1 MLFRSSKMYR
11 KEILCS
17 LPRVLLASPKDM
29 FEDQALNGTLLAKCN
44 KIVLLRKPL
53 YYYYK
58 NNSASLSSVK
68 RTDRAQRHLAIF
80 ALHRHFFENTQN
92 SVALKAF
99 RSRLFRMSWTL
110 SFDIKI
116 DKKNG
121 ASKEYIKMIRD
132 EWKNVRNLKKPL
144 PIEGKSYEEL
154 LSRAMLS

>member
-1 MLFRSSKMYR
+1 MTIIFFNNIKHNEESGNSYFST
-11 KEILCS
+11 KEI
-17 LPRVLLASPKDM
+17 
-29 FEDQALNGTLLAKCN
+29 
-44 KIVLLRKPL
+44 
-53 YYYYK
+53 
-58 NNSASLSSVK
+58 SS
-68 RTDRAQRHLAIF
+68 
-80 ALHRHFFENTQN
+80 FFENTHY

-99 RSRLFRMSWTL
+99 RGRLFRMSWTL